1 MTAWN
6 LIQQIQSQHGL
17 KLCSPHTTENKL
29 YSPVHLADNLLSSSR
44 VPPSLCSDDDITSMK
59 SSPPL
64 SAIGQPLP
72 PALGSPATT
81 LAEEFTNLRSLL
93 SPPTSAAAVQNL
105 LPFPPL
111 LDPVGQ
117 LYPGANHF
125 NAAAAAAAAAARFPF
140 IHRLHPFMRPA
151 SSSPQTTAPPPS
163 PHDINAE
170 RILTEKLRNSFAAA
184 AAAAAASQQH
194 PLGLSPL
201 MNGGG
206 SSPPR
211 HGGHPQSPYLPTMLS
226 SPASARPPFAASRY
240 PTPQQLQTLHFQ
252 QVLLES
258 SRRLDLR
265 QQQDVDDIAVSDK
278 EDNDEISEQK
288 ADNDSNLNQDKV
300 SGSMTDIINV
310 TDGSCDDGMEDETHT
325 DNIAAEDE
333 AMDTESTQRTD
344 DSADSLDNNT
354 PSIVS
359 ELIRKFGFNDLKEYQ
374 AAFRKAIQESGSLAT
389 NNNRKGYIND
399 ENIIAEDDPLS
410 KFNAKA
416 TLRLRDDVLKLRA
429 GNENAGGLLDLSA
442 IHNSFAPNM
451 DKSKEVL
458 FAGLWMPGLLRH
470 QTAAAAAAAANTD
483 QRKGIGN
490 NGGMAITQRGQRR
503 SSPKDMNISLPPGV
517 TLPPMEPSAI
527 KALAEKG
534 RLDAIFDPRMR
545 KELIGRGRNDTCEY
559 CGKVFKNC
567 SNLTVHR
574 RSHTGEKPYKCQ
586 LCTYSCAQSSKLT
599 RHMKTHGRL
608 GKDIFKCR
616 FCSMPFSVASTLEK
630 HMRKCVVN
638 KQQQQ
643 QQQDPAPTWNPA
655 GGDLTTASTKLA
667 ASWSN
672 VVADAAKL
680 PSAAGWGSK
689 DTTTASNIITSSSTI
704 TSIADTQLPSTWSSS
719 LTTESK
725 SSSSLAETS
734 SVVDTKS
741 LLDSRQELISPS
753 VSAGKLD
760 SPGKKFVITYFNA
773 FQPKKNTLF

>member
-17 KLCSPHTTENKL
+17 KLCSPHNTDTKL
-29 YSPVHLADNLLSSSR
+29 YSPNLTDNLLSSSR
-44 VPPSLCSDDDITSMK
+44 VPPSLCSDDDIISMK

-72 PALGSPATT
+72 PALGALPTT
-81 LAEEFTNLRSLL
+81 LGEEFTNLRSLL
-93 SPPTSAAAVQNL
+93 SPPTSAGAVQNL
-105 LPFPPL
+105 LPFPPM

-117 LYPGANHF
+117 LYPGANHL
-125 NAAAAAAAAAARFPF
+125 NAAAAAAARFPF
-140 IHRLHPFMRPA
+140 IHRLNPFMRPA
-151 SSSPQTTAPPPS
+151 SSSPQTTAQP

-170 RILTEKLRNSFAAA
+170 RLLTEKLRNSFAAA
-184 AAAAAASQQH
+184 AAAAASQH

-201 MNGGG
+201 MNGG

-211 HGGHPQSPYLPTMLS
+211 HGHPQSPYLPTILS

-265 QQQDVDDIAVSDK
+265 QQQDVDDIAVPDK
-278 EDNDEISEQK
+278 EYSDEISEQK
-288 ADNDSNLNQDKV
+288 AVNNSNLKLDKV
-300 SGSMTDIINV
+300 SGSMADKDIINV
-310 TDGSCDDGMEDETHT
+310 TDGSYDDGMEDENHT
-325 DNIAAEDE
+325 DNIAEDE
-333 AMDTESTQRTD
+333 DMETESTQRTG

-389 NNNRKGYIND
+389 NNNSKGNITN
-399 ENIIAEDDPLS
+399 ENIIAEDDHFGKL
-410 KFNAKA
+410 NAKA
-416 TLRLRDDVLKLRA
+416 TLRLRDDVLKLRT
-429 GNENAGGLLDLSA
+429 GNENSGGLLDLSA
-442 IHNSFAPNM
+442 IHNSFAPNI

-483 QRKGIGN
+483 LRKSIGNGN
-490 NGGMAITQRGQRR
+490 NGGLAITQRGQRR
-503 SSPKDMNISLPPGV
+503 STSKDMNISLPPGV
-517 TLPPMEPSAI
+517 SLPPMEPSAI

-608 GKDIFKCR
+608 GKDIYKCR

-643 QQQDPAPTWNPA
+643 QQQQDPTTTWNPA
-655 GGDLTTASTKLA
+655 GIDLSASTKLA

-672 VVADAAKL
+672 VVADAKL
-680 PSAAGWGSK
+680 PSSAWGSK
-689 DTTTASNIITSSSTI
+689 DTTSASNIISSSSTI
-704 TSIADTQLPSTWSSS
+704 TSAADTQLSLTWSSS

-725 SSSSLAETS
+725 SSSLTES
-734 SVVDTKS
+734 SSADTKS
-741 LLDSRQELISPS
+741 LFDSRQDLISPS
-753 VSAGKLD
+753 EPSGKLD
-760 SPGKKFVITYFNA
+760 SPGNKLIHIIIFDNCFKQILNNCNF
-773 FQPKKNTLF
+773 LFKG